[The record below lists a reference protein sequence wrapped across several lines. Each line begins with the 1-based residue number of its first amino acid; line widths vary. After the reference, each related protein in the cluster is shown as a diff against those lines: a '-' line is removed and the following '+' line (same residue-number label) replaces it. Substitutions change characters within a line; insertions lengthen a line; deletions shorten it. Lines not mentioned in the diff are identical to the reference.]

1 MSPFTRRIVISAPMA
16 RSVAIATLLGAAM
29 LGSPLTAA
37 RADSAAT
44 LPVQLTQTTP
54 QQAAAQAT
62 ETLTRTVDHR
72 ITRLCERGISAV
84 EYCQPQAPAA

>member
-37 RADSAAT
+37 RADSAGT

-54 QQAAAQAT
+54 QQAAAEAT
-62 ETLTRTVDHR
+62 ETLTKTVDHR
-72 ITRLCERGISAV
+72 IARLCERGISAV